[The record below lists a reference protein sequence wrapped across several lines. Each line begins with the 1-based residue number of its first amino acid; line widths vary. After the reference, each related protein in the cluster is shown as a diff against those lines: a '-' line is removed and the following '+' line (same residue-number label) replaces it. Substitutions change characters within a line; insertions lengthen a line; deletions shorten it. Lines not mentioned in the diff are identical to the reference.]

1 MKKFAISVLLT
12 YVLAGCSFSGGA
24 NVGGGSNG
32 VGFGLG
38 FGTGIRF

>member
-12 YVLAGCSFSGGA
+12 CLLAGCSFFGGA

-38 FGTGIRF
+38 LGTGIRF

>member
-12 YVLAGCSFSGGA
+12 CLLAGCSFSCGA
-24 NVGGGSNG
+24 HVGGGSNG

-38 FGTGIRF
+38 LGTGIRF